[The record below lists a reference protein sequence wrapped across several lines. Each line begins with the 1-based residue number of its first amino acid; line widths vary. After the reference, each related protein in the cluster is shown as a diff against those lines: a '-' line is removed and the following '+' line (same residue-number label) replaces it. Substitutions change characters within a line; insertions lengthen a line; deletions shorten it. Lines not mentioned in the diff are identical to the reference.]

1 MKVAQISDLANLA
14 DGSVIGEMR
23 VTIKATFPPKTGEGK
38 FGPWRVQNAIL
49 QDATGEC
56 RASFWMPDEIGDLKG
71 QMVTIKSQA
80 GKKGLQ
86 GISVKTSSHS
96 GENELKITD
105 QCAIIDDAGAAVA
118 AATAGPRK
126 PVLAS
131 SPISL
136 TVADAKRALFQAAQ
150 LMAEAIKAA
159 EWVGGQANVT
169 PEQLQAIA
177 TSLFISADRAGFAKA
192 FPSAQTKPAVKKEE
206 IELEEDDLKW

>member
-38 FGPWRVQNAIL
+38 FGPWRVQNCVL

-56 RASFWMPDEIGDLKG
+56 RASFWIADEMGDLKG
-71 QMVTIKSQA
+71 QMVTLKSQA

-86 GISVKTSSHS
+86 GISVKHSTHS

-118 AATAGPRK
+118 QAGPRK
-126 PVLAS
+126 PVQAS
-131 SPISL
+131 SPVSL

-159 EWVGGQANVT
+159 EWVGSQAQVT

-192 FPSAQTKPAVKKEE
+192 FPSAQTKPAAKKDEPV
-206 IELEEDDLKW
+206 ELEEDDLKW

>member
-38 FGPWRVQNAIL
+38 FGPWRVQNCVL

-56 RASFWMPDEIGDLKG
+56 RASFWLPDEMGDLKG
-71 QMVTIKSQA
+71 QMVTLKSQA

-86 GISVKTSSHS
+86 GISVKHSTHS

-118 AATAGPRK
+118 QAGPRK
-126 PVLAS
+126 PVQAS

-159 EWVGGQANVT
+159 EWVGGQASVT

-192 FPSAQTKPAVKKEE
+192 FPSAQTKPVKKDEPV
-206 IELEEDDLKW
+206 ELEEDDLKW

>member
-1 MKVAQISDLANLA
+1 M
-14 DGSVIGEMR
+14 
-23 VTIKATFPPKTGEGK
+23 
-38 FGPWRVQNAIL
+38 
-49 QDATGEC
+49 
-56 RASFWMPDEIGDLKG
+56 GDLKG
-71 QMVTIKSQA
+71 QMVTLKSQA

-86 GISVKTSSHS
+86 GISVKHSTHS

-118 AATAGPRK
+118 QAGPRK
-126 PVLAS
+126 PVQAS
-131 SPISL
+131 SPVSL

-159 EWVGGQANVT
+159 EWVGSQAQVT

-192 FPSAQTKPAVKKEE
+192 FPSAQTKPAAKKEE
-206 IELEEDDLKW
+206 VELEEDDLKW

>member
-1 MKVAQISDLANLA
+1 
-14 DGSVIGEMR
+14 MR

-38 FGPWRVQNAIL
+38 FGPWRVQNCVL

-56 RASFWMPDEIGDLKG
+56 RASFWLPDEMGDLKG
-71 QMVTIKSQA
+71 QMVTLKSQA

-86 GISVKTSSHS
+86 GISVKHSTHS

-118 AATAGPRK
+118 AAGPRK
-126 PVLAS
+126 PVQAS
-131 SPISL
+131 SPVSL

-159 EWVGGQANVT
+159 EWVGKESKAIT
-169 PEQLQAIA
+169 PEHLQAIA

-192 FPSAQTKPAVKKEE
+192 FPSAQTKPAAKKDEPV
-206 IELEEDDLKW
+206 ELEEDDLKW

>member
-49 QDATGEC
+49 QDSTGEC
-56 RASFWMPDEIGDLKG
+56 RASFWVPDEMGDLKG
-71 QMVTIKSQA
+71 QMVTLKSQA

-86 GISVKTSSHS
+86 GISVKHSTHS

-118 AATAGPRK
+118 QAGPRK
-126 PVLAS
+126 PVQAS

-159 EWVGGQANVT
+159 EWVGGQASVT

-192 FPSAQTKPAVKKEE
+192 FPSAQTKPAAKKEE
-206 IELEEDDLKW
+206 VELEEDDLKW

>member
-38 FGPWRVQNAIL
+38 FGPWRVQNCVL

-56 RASFWMPDEIGDLKG
+56 RASFWIADEMGDLKG
-71 QMVTIKSQA
+71 QMVTLKSQA

-86 GISVKTSSHS
+86 GISVKHSTHS

-118 AATAGPRK
+118 QAGPRK
-126 PVLAS
+126 PVQAS

-159 EWVGGQANVT
+159 EWVGKEAKAIT
-169 PEQLQAIA
+169 PEHLQAIA

-192 FPSAQTKPAVKKEE
+192 FPSAQVKAAKEE
-206 IELEEDDLKW
+206 APELEEDDLKW

>member
-38 FGPWRVQNAIL
+38 FGPWRVQNCIL

-56 RASFWMPDEIGDLKG
+56 RASFWLPDEMNDLKG
-71 QMVTIKSQA
+71 QMVTLKSQA

-86 GISVKTSSHS
+86 GISVKHSTHS

-105 QCAIIDDAGAAVA
+105 QCAIIDDASGASPV
-118 AATAGPRK
+118 AGPRK
-126 PVLAS
+126 PVQAS
-131 SPISL
+131 APISI

-159 EWVGGQANVT
+159 EWVGKEVKAISV
-169 PEQLQAIA
+169 EHLQAIA
-177 TSLFISADRAGFAKA
+177 TSLFISADRAGYAKA
-192 FPSAQTKPAVKKEE
+192 FPSAQVKQAKEE
-206 IELEEDDLKW
+206 APVELEEGDLKW

>member
-38 FGPWRVQNAIL
+38 FGPWRVQNCIL

-56 RASFWMPDEIGDLKG
+56 RASFWLPDEMNDLKG
-71 QMVTIKSQA
+71 QMVTLKSQA

-86 GISVKTSSHS
+86 GISVKHSTHS

-105 QCAIIDDAGAAVA
+105 QCAIIDDASGASPVA
-118 AATAGPRK
+118 AGPRK
-126 PVLAS
+126 PVQAS
-131 SPISL
+131 APVSI

-159 EWVGGQANVT
+159 EWVGKEVKAISV
-169 PEQLQAIA
+169 EHLQAIA
-177 TSLFISADRAGFAKA
+177 TSLFISADRAGYAKA
-192 FPSAQTKPAVKKEE
+192 FPPSQVKQAKEE
-206 IELEEDDLKW
+206 APAELEEDDLKW

>member
-1 MKVAQISDLANLA
+1 MKVATIADLANLA

-169 PEQLQAIA
+169 PDQLQAIA

-192 FPSAQTKPAVKKEE
+192 FPSAQTKPVKKDEPV
-206 IELEEDDLKW
+206 ELEEDDLKW

>member
-38 FGPWRVQNAIL
+38 FGPWRVQNCVL

-56 RASFWMPDEIGDLKG
+56 RASFWIADEMGDLKG
-71 QMVTIKSQA
+71 QMVTLKSQA

-86 GISVKTSSHS
+86 GISVKHSTHS

-118 AATAGPRK
+118 QAGPRK
-126 PVLAS
+126 PVQAS
-131 SPISL
+131 SPVSL

-159 EWVGGQANVT
+159 EWVGGQASVT

-192 FPSAQTKPAVKKEE
+192 FPSAQTKPAAKKDEPV
-206 IELEEDDLKW
+206 ELEEDDLKW

>member
-1 MKVAQISDLANLA
+1 MKVAQISDIQNLA

-38 FGPWRVQNAIL
+38 FGPWRVQNCVL
-49 QDATGEC
+49 QDSTGEC
-56 RASFWMPDEIGDLKG
+56 RASFWLPDEMGDLKG
-71 QMVTIKSQA
+71 QMVTLKSQA

-86 GISVKTSSHS
+86 GISVKHSTHS

-118 AATAGPRK
+118 AAGPRT
-126 PVLAS
+126 PVQAS
-131 SPISL
+131 SPVSL

-159 EWVGGQANVT
+159 EWVGGQASVT

-192 FPSAQTKPAVKKEE
+192 FPSAQTKPVKKDEPV
-206 IELEEDDLKW
+206 ELEEDDLKW

>member
-49 QDATGEC
+49 QDSTGEC
-56 RASFWMPDEIGDLKG
+56 RASFWIPDELGDLKG
-71 QMVTIKSQA
+71 QMVTLKSQA

-105 QCAIIDDAGAAVA
+105 QCAIIDDASGASPVA
-118 AATAGPRK
+118 AGPRK
-126 PVLAS
+126 PVQAS
-131 SPISL
+131 SPVSL

-192 FPSAQTKPAVKKEE
+192 FPSAQTKPAAKKEE
-206 IELEEDDLKW
+206 APELEEDDLKW

>member
-49 QDATGEC
+49 QDSTGEC
-56 RASFWMPDEIGDLKG
+56 RASFWVPDEMGDLKG
-71 QMVTIKSQA
+71 QMVTLKSQA

-86 GISVKTSSHS
+86 GISVKHSTHS

-105 QCAIIDDAGAAVA
+105 QCAIIDDASGASPV
-118 AATAGPRK
+118 AGPRK
-126 PVLAS
+126 AVQAS
-131 SPISL
+131 SPVSL

-159 EWVGGQANVT
+159 EWVGGQALWT
-169 PEQLQAIA
+169 PERLQAIA

-192 FPSAQTKPAVKKEE
+192 FPSAQTKPVKKDEPV
-206 IELEEDDLKW
+206 ELEEDDLKW

>member
-38 FGPWRVQNAIL
+38 FGPWRVQNCVL

-56 RASFWMPDEIGDLKG
+56 RASFWIADEMGDLKG
-71 QMVTIKSQA
+71 QMVTLKSQA

-86 GISVKTSSHS
+86 GISVKHSTHS

-118 AATAGPRK
+118 QAGPRK
-126 PVLAS
+126 PVQAS

-159 EWVGGQANVT
+159 EWVGGQASVT

-192 FPSAQTKPAVKKEE
+192 FPSAQTKPVKKDEPA
-206 IELEEDDLKW
+206 ELEEDDLKW

>member
-38 FGPWRVQNAIL
+38 FGPWRVQNCIL

-56 RASFWMPDEIGDLKG
+56 RASFWLPDEMNDLKG
-71 QMVTIKSQA
+71 QMVTLKSQA

-86 GISVKTSSHS
+86 GISVKHSTHS

-105 QCAIIDDAGAAVA
+105 QCAIIDDASGASPVA
-118 AATAGPRK
+118 AGPRK
-126 PVLAS
+126 PVQAS
-131 SPISL
+131 APVSI

-159 EWVGGQANVT
+159 EWVGKEVKAISV
-169 PEQLQAIA
+169 EHLQAIA
-177 TSLFISADRAGFAKA
+177 TSLFISADRAGYAKA
-192 FPSAQTKPAVKKEE
+192 FPPSQVKQAKEE
-206 IELEEDDLKW
+206 APELEEDDLKW

>member
-23 VTIKATFPPKTGEGK
+23 VTIKATFPPKTGDGK

-49 QDATGEC
+49 QDSTGEC
-56 RASFWMPDEIGDLKG
+56 RASFWLPDEMGDLKG
-71 QMVTIKSQA
+71 QMVTLKSQA

-86 GISVKTSSHS
+86 GISVKHSTHS

-118 AATAGPRK
+118 QAGPRK
-126 PVLAS
+126 PVQAS
-131 SPISL
+131 SPVSL

-159 EWVGGQANVT
+159 EWVGSQAQVT

-192 FPSAQTKPAVKKEE
+192 FPSAQTKPVKKDEPV
-206 IELEEDDLKW
+206 ELEEDDLKW